1 LNANRTFDLS
11 TRFGLRQQTTPTGR
25 QPIAFR
31 LNNARQNATIPN
43 KITDQVQFTRRGQQS
58 FNSNL
63 PTTGL
68 VSHITSLNA
77 KYASIDIKPQV
88 TVATAVQAISQE
100 TDKAA
105 SIEQGKVLSEALNIE
120 ANKLNI
126 SSEAVQRNYT
136 TLIAETKPAT
146 VTVQQ
151 QKVRSVQDNTI
162 RFGVQQHQQS
172 YQPIKQ
178 QQTVQSTPT

>member
-1 LNANRTFDLS
+1 M
-11 TRFGLRQQTTPTGR
+11 
-25 QPIAFR
+25 
-31 LNNARQNATIPN
+31 
-43 KITDQVQFTRRGQQS
+43 
-58 FNSNL
+58 
-63 PTTGL
+63 
-68 VSHITSLNA
+68 
-77 KYASIDIKPQV
+77 

-162 RFGVQQHQQS
+162 RFGVQQNQQS

-178 QQTVQSTPT
+178 QQTLSSG